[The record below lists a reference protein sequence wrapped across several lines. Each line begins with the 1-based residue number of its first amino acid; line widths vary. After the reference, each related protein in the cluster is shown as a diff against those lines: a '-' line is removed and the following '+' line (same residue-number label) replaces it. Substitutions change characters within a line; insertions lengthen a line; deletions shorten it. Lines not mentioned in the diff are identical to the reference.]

1 MAEGSYIHLD
11 FPWDDAMK
19 RHFIFLAAA
28 MFFVPLASIAA
39 TGSHDFS
46 SGFKSCFAAANTSE
60 ESKSTC
66 LRDELNLQ
74 SKAVAALHQSI
85 SRSLAGAKKQQ
96 LADDFV
102 EWKKTILLDCS
113 ILADN
118 KTVPIER
125 ENTRKYCL
133 IERTIGRMD
142 AYELL
147 RQDTSPGR

>member
-1 MAEGSYIHLD
+1 MGEDDYIHLD
-11 FPWDDAMK
+11 FHQDDAMK
-19 RHFIFLAAA
+19 HHFIFFAAA

-46 SGFKSCFAAANTSE
+46 NGFKTCLAAANTSE
-60 ESKSTC
+60 KSKSAC
-66 LRDELNLQ
+66 LSDELNLQ
-74 SKAVAALHQSI
+74 SKAVVALHQSI
-85 SRSLAGAKKQQ
+85 SQSLAGAKKQQ

-113 ILADN
+113 IQADN

-147 RQDTSPGR
+147 RQDQSPGR

>member
-1 MAEGSYIHLD
+1 
-11 FPWDDAMK
+11 MK
-19 RHFIFLAAA
+19 RHFIFFAAA

-46 SGFKSCFAAANTSE
+46 NGFKTCLAAANTSE
-60 ESKSTC
+60 KSKSAC
-66 LRDELNLQ
+66 LSDELNLQ

-85 SRSLAGAKKQQ
+85 SQSLAGAKKQQ

-113 ILADN
+113 IQADN

-147 RQDTSPGR
+147 RQDQSPGR